1 MVLFKESLILSLL
14 NKLFSLSRH
23 RAMAELKAIYIA
35 SSAGAEMQSV
45 DRIQALEQIG
55 LDGDRY
61 SVARGYW
68 QVTEACQVTLISEDD
83 LNKAKKDLSDTLRA
97 RLDTGH
103 HRRNLVI
110 GNLKTRDLQDKTL
123 RIGEA
128 VFRYHKPRPPC
139 GYLDKIEGKGLG
151 GALGK
156 NSGIC
161 VTVVRG
167 GMIAVSDRV
176 EIVRE

>member
-1 MVLFKESLILSLL
+1 MSLL
-14 NKLFSLSRH
+14 NKLFSLSRY
-23 RAMAELKAIYIA
+23 RDLPVLKAIYIA
-35 SSAGAEMQSV
+35 TAAGTEMQSV
-45 DRIQALEQIG
+45 DRIQALEQTG

-68 QVTEACQVTLISEDD
+68 QVTEACQVTLISQDD
-83 LNKAKKDLSDTLRA
+83 LDKAKKGLSDTLRA

-110 GNLKTRDLQDKTL
+110 SHLKTRDLQDKTF
-123 RIGEA
+123 RIGDA
-128 VFRYHKPRPPC
+128 IFRYHKPRPPC

-161 VTVVRG
+161 VTVVSG
-167 GMIAVSDRV
+167 GVIAVGDRV
-176 EIVRE
+176 EIVRA

>member
-1 MVLFKESLILSLL
+1 MSLL
-14 NKLFSLSRH
+14 KKLFSLPRH
-23 RAMAELKAIYIA
+23 RALPQLKAIYIA

-45 DRIQALEQIG
+45 DRIQALEQAG
-55 LDGDRY
+55 LYGDRY
-61 SVARGYW
+61 SVARGFW

-83 LNKAKKDLSDTLRA
+83 LNKAKKGLSDTLRA

-110 GNLKTRDLQDKTL
+110 SNLKTRELQDKTF
-123 RIGEA
+123 RIGDA
-128 VFRYHKPRPPC
+128 IFRYHKPRPPC
-139 GYLDKIEGKGLG
+139 GYLDKIEGKGLA

-161 VTVVRG
+161 VTVVRSG
-167 GMIAVSDRV
+167 VIAVGDRV
-176 EIVRE
+176 EIMHD

>member
-1 MVLFKESLILSLL
+1 MSLL

-23 RAMAELKAIYIA
+23 RALPKLNAIYIA
-35 SSAGAEMQSV
+35 SSAGAEMHPV
-45 DRIQALEQIG
+45 DRIQALEQTG
-55 LDGDRY
+55 LSGDRY
-61 SVARGYW
+61 SMARGFW

-83 LNKAKKDLSDTLRA
+83 LNKARKGLSYSLRA
-97 RLDTGH
+97 KLDTGH

-110 GNLKTRDLQDKTL
+110 GNLKTRDLRDKTI
-123 RIGEA
+123 RIGDA
-128 VFRYHKPRPPC
+128 IFRYHKPRPPC

-161 VTVVRG
+161 LTVISG
-167 GMIAVSDRV
+167 GMIAVGDRV
-176 EIVRE
+176 EIVRS

>member
-1 MVLFKESLILSLL
+1 MSLL
-14 NKLFSLSRH
+14 NRLFSLSHH
-23 RAMAELKAIYIA
+23 RALPELNAIYIA
-35 SSAGAEMQSV
+35 SSAGVEMHPV
-45 DRIQALEQIG
+45 DRIQALEQTG
-55 LDGDRY
+55 LSGDRY
-61 SVARGYW
+61 SMARGFW

-83 LNKAKKDLSDTLRA
+83 LNKAKKGQSDSLRA

-110 GNLKTRDLQDKTL
+110 GNLNTRELQDKTI
-123 RIGEA
+123 RIGDA
-128 VFRYHKPRPPC
+128 IFRYHKPRPPC

-161 VTVVRG
+161 LTVVRG
-167 GMIAVSDRV
+167 GMIAVGDRV
-176 EIVRE
+176 EIVRS

>member
-1 MVLFKESLILSLL
+1 MSLL
-14 NKLFSLSRH
+14 NKLFSLSRN
-23 RAMAELKAIYIA
+23 RALPQLKAIYIA
-35 SSAGAEMQSV
+35 GAAGAEMQSI
-45 DRIQALEQIG
+45 DRIKALEQTG

-83 LNKAKKDLSDTLRA
+83 LNKAKKSLSETLRA

-110 GNLKTRDLQDKTL
+110 RHLTTRDLQDKTF
-123 RIGEA
+123 RIGDA

-139 GYLDKIEGKGLG
+139 GYLDQIEGKGLG

-167 GMIAVSDRV
+167 GVIAVGDHV
-176 EIVRE
+176 EIVHEGSQ

>member
-1 MVLFKESLILSLL
+1 MSLF
-14 NKLFSLSRH
+14 NKLFPLSRN
-23 RAMAELKAIYIA
+23 RALPQLKAIYIA
-35 SSAGAEMQSV
+35 GSAGAEMQSV
-45 DRIQALEQIG
+45 DRIQALEQTG
-55 LDGDRY
+55 LGGDRY

-83 LNKAKKDLSDTLRA
+83 LDKAKKKLSEPLCA

-110 GNLKTRDLQDKTL
+110 SHLKTRDLHDKTF
-123 RIGEA
+123 RIGGA
-128 VFRYHKPRPPC
+128 IFRYHKPRPPC

-161 VTVVRG
+161 VTVISG
-167 GMIAVSDRV
+167 GVIAVGDRV
-176 EIVRE
+176 EIVPD